1 MSDVMFNK
9 LVGIEPSADA
19 NVDTNLGLTANDTSF
34 TITSSTGTNVDLTLA
49 AADKWGLMSDV
60 MFNKLVGIEDSADA
74 NVDTNLG
81 LTANDTSFTI
91 SSSTGT
97 NVDLTL
103 AAADKWGL
111 MSDEMFTKLAGIEDS
126 ADANVATNL
135 GLTAND
141 TSFTISSSTGTNVD
155 LTLAAADKWGLMS
168 DDMFTKLDSAIIT
181 DFSGDSGSGGSRGLV
196 PAPAIGDAGK
206 FLKGDGTW
214 GTVSGGGGGGGL
226 PSGLDYSNNI
236 FAVSGSITATGDI
249 TAYLGSDI
257 RYKENLKKISEPN
270 EKIKR
275 ISGYEFDWN
284 EKHEIHK
291 NTHDVGVIAQE
302 IEEILPEIVT
312 ERDDGYKAVRYEK
325 IVPLLIESNKDLI
338 NRVEE
343 LETTIKEKD
352 KKYEE
357 LEERMKKMEELIYQ
371 INKK

>member
-1 MSDVMFNK
+1 
-9 LVGIEPSADA
+9 
-19 NVDTNLGLTANDTSF
+19 
-34 TITSSTGTNVDLTLA
+34 
-49 AADKWGLMSDV
+49 
-60 MFNKLVGIEDSADA
+60 
-74 NVDTNLG
+74 
-81 LTANDTSFTI
+81 
-91 SSSTGT
+91 
-97 NVDLTL
+97 
-103 AAADKWGL
+103 
-111 MSDEMFTKLAGIEDS
+111 MSDEMFTKLAGIEDG

-181 DFSGDSGSGGSRGLV
+181 DFSGDSGSGGSKGLV

-226 PSGLDYSNNI
+226 PSGLDYSSNI